1 MNEVL
6 VIGHSLLPKG
16 TATRTLQGV
25 LSIVA
30 RVDRSTHRIVEA
42 SITLTT
48 ETSQR
53 WVAEQLA
60 GVDVLAEPSPFVETV
75 QERYWGP
82 AQRAIIQ
89 CFRDLQKRYEEGLQG
104 THPAN

>member
-1 MNEVL
+1 MDEVL

-16 TATRTLQGV
+16 TASRNLQEV

-30 RVDRSTHRIVEA
+30 VVDRGTDTIVEA

-53 WVAEQLA
+53 WVAKQLT
-60 GVDVLAEPSPFVETV
+60 GVDLRAEPSPFVEAV
-75 QERYWGP
+75 HQRYWGP

-89 CFRDLQKRYEEGLQG
+89 CFRDLQKRYEEGIQG
-104 THPAN
+104 ASTRG